1 MSAMVPVTGCSS
13 SQPQITAPEAGR
25 IAAATSPE
33 NQWLP
38 SMPVAAWVE
47 ISSNC
52 TATRVVL
59 VAGRIPLNWAIRKNS
74 SRPKCTITPTAAV
87 NHQPPNITTTNPK
100 PPAAQPLRSLARGVA
115 VRLLGLPPA
124 GLPSEEAS
132 LGGGLGFNVRRRSRT
147 GAPLRPTWPGCRGV
161 ACGAR
166 WPEPPGDPGPPT
178 GRGCRWHPPGPRG
191 WRC

>member
-1 MSAMVPVTGCSS
+1 MSAIVPVTGCNS

-38 SMPVAAWVE
+38 SMPLAAWVE
-47 ISSNC
+47 INSNC

-59 VAGRIPLNWAIRKNS
+59 VAGRIPLNWAMRKNS

-87 NHQPPNITTTNPK
+87 NHQPPNITTTKPK
-100 PPAAQPLRSLARGVA
+100 PPAAQPLSNLARGVA
-115 VRLLGLPPA
+115 VRLLG
-124 GLPSEEAS
+124 GW
-132 LGGGLGFNVRRRSRT
+132 LGFNVRRRSRT
-147 GAPLRPTWPGCRGV
+147 GVQRPPAWPGCRGA
-161 ACGAR
+161 ACDAR